1 MTALIAS
8 LPILLVIVLMLAFN
22 WPAKR
27 ALPLGWVVAVVI
39 ALLYWKQDFTTS
51 AAWALDGFL
60 EAIGTLVIILGAIL
74 IMNTLKHSGAV
85 TAIQRVFNNVNP
97 DRRIQAIIVGFV
109 FAAFIEGAA
118 GFGTPAALAAP
129 LLISLGFPPL
139 CAAIVALIYNSVPV
153 VYGAVGTPTNTAHA
167 VTVQA
172 AEALGADSEAYRM
185 ALTKFS
191 AISQATCA
199 LFIVFFGVFVM
210 CKMFGKNRSGKDA
223 FAALPF
229 ALFTAVVFD
238 VVFLALAFFFG
249 PEFPSLIGAI
259 VTLAIVIFAARAG
272 FLCPKKTWDFEPR
285 EQWDSTWLSKQEVK
299 QDVDNGMSAVLAWV
313 PYVLIAL
320 ILVGTRLNW
329 FGLKDLL
336 QGDAFK
342 VSIKNILGVSY
353 PGVDA
358 DGNAISKTVDW
369 VWNWGWCP
377 GVFPFILVCILTF
390 FLHRMPAAKVKE
402 AFVDTFK
409 QTSGAAIALFFGV
422 SMVYIYRNT
431 GMGAQLTDKSMLFV
445 MAEALA
451 GIFKGAYVI
460 IAPIIGVLGAF
471 MSGSNTVSNTLFAG
485 LQFQTAQ
492 LVKMSPVLIVA
503 LQNIGGAAGNMIC
516 VNNVVAACAT
526 TGTMGNEGK
535 IIRTN
540 ILPCLIYCVI
550 AILVLG
556 GMIVAGVDPL
566 GLVAA
571 GG

>member
-8 LPILLVIVLMLAFN
+8 IPILLVIVLMLAFN

-39 ALLYWKQDFTTS
+39 ALLYWKQDFAT
-51 AAWALDGFL
+51 AGAWALDGFL

-153 VYGAVGTPTNTAHA
+153 VYGAVGTPTNTAATIVSQA
-167 VTVQA
+167 VSD
-172 AEALGADSEAYRM
+172 LGADPEAYRM

-199 LFIVFFGVFVM
+199 LFIVFFGVYVM
-210 CKMFGKNRSGKDA
+210 CKMFGKNKSGKEA

-238 VVFLALAFFFG
+238 VIFLALAIFFG

-259 VTLAIVIFAARAG
+259 ITLFIVIVAARAG
-272 FLCPKKTWDFEPR
+272 FLCPKKVWDFEPR
-285 EQWDSTWLSKQEVK
+285 NEWDASWLSKQEVK

-329 FGLKDLL
+329 FGLKTLL
-336 QGDAFK
+336 TGDAFK
-342 VSIKNILGVSY
+342 VSIHNILGNENV
-353 PGVDA
+353 
-358 DGNAISKTVDW
+358 NWT
-369 VWNWGWCP
+369 WNWGWCP

-390 FLHRMPAAKVKE
+390 FIHRMPGAKVKE

-431 GMGAQLTDKSMLFV
+431 GMNAVLTDKSMLYV

-451 GIFKGAYVI
+451 NIFKGAYII

-540 ILPCLIYCVI
+540 LVPCLIYCII
-550 AILVLG
+550 AIIVLG
-556 GMIVAGVDPL
+556 GLILAGVDPL
-566 GLVAA
+566 DLVKLSS
-571 GG
+571 

>member
-27 ALPLGWVVAVVI
+27 ALPLGWLVAVVI

-153 VYGAVGTPTNTAHA
+153 VYGAVGTPTNTATA

-172 AEALGADSEAYRM
+172 AEALGADPEAYRM

-210 CKMFGKNRSGKDA
+210 CKMFGKNKSGKEA

-285 EQWDSTWLSKQEVK
+285 SEWDASWLSKQEVK

-329 FGLKDLL
+329 FGLKTLL
-336 QGDAFK
+336 TSDAFK
-342 VSIKNILGVSY
+342 VSIKNILGNENV
-353 PGVDA
+353 
-358 DGNAISKTVDW
+358 NWT
-369 VWNWGWCP
+369 WNWGWCP
-377 GVFPFILVCILTF
+377 GIFPFILVCILTF
-390 FLHRMPAAKVKE
+390 FLHRMPGKKVKE

-431 GMGAQLTDKSMLFV
+431 GMNAVLTDKSMLYV

-451 GIFKGAYVI
+451 NIFKGAYVI
-460 IAPIIGVLGAF
+460 IAPVIGVLGAF

-540 ILPCLIYCVI
+540 ALPCLIYCII

-556 GMIVAGVDPL
+556 GLIVAGVDPL

>member
-27 ALPLGWVVAVVI
+27 ALPLGWVLAVVI

-153 VYGAVGTPTNTAHA
+153 VYGAVGTPTNTATA

-172 AEALGADSEAYRM
+172 AEALGADPEAYRM

-210 CKMFGKNRSGKDA
+210 CKMFGKNKSGKEA

-285 EQWDSTWLSKQEVK
+285 SEWDASWLSKQEVK

-329 FGLKDLL
+329 FGLKTLL
-336 QGDAFK
+336 TSDAFK
-342 VSIKNILGVSY
+342 VSIKNILGNENV
-353 PGVDA
+353 
-358 DGNAISKTVDW
+358 NWT
-369 VWNWGWCP
+369 WNWGWCP
-377 GVFPFILVCILTF
+377 GIFPFILVCILTF
-390 FLHRMPAAKVKE
+390 FLHRMPGKKVKE

-431 GMGAQLTDKSMLFV
+431 GMNAVLTDKSMLYV

-451 GIFKGAYVI
+451 NIFKGAYVI
-460 IAPIIGVLGAF
+460 IAPVIGVLGAF

-540 ILPCLIYCVI
+540 ALPCLIYCII

-556 GMIVAGVDPL
+556 GLIVAGVDPL

>member
-1 MTALIAS
+1 MTAIIAS

-153 VYGAVGTPTNTAHA
+153 VYGAVGTPTNTATA

-172 AEALGADSEAYRM
+172 AEALGADPEAYRM

-210 CKMFGKNRSGKDA
+210 CRMFGKNKSGKEA

-285 EQWDSTWLSKQEVK
+285 SEWDASWLSKQEVK

-329 FGLKDLL
+329 FGLKTLL
-336 QGDAFK
+336 TSDAFK
-342 VSIKNILGVSY
+342 VSIKNILGNENV
-353 PGVDA
+353 
-358 DGNAISKTVDW
+358 NWT
-369 VWNWGWCP
+369 WNWGWCP
-377 GVFPFILVCILTF
+377 GIFPFILVCILTF
-390 FLHRMPAAKVKE
+390 FLHRMPGAKVKE

-431 GMGAQLTDKSMLFV
+431 GMNAVLTDKSMLYV

-451 GIFKGAYVI
+451 NIFKGAYVI
-460 IAPIIGVLGAF
+460 IAPVIGVLGAF

-540 ILPCLIYCVI
+540 ALPCLIYCII

-556 GMIVAGVDPL
+556 GLIVAGVDPL

>member
-1 MTALIAS
+1 MTAIIAS

-27 ALPLGWVVAVVI
+27 ALPLGWVLAVVI

-153 VYGAVGTPTNTAHA
+153 VYGAVGTPTNTATA

-172 AEALGADSEAYRM
+172 AEALGADPEAYRM

-210 CKMFGKNRSGKDA
+210 CKMFGKNKSGKEA

-259 VTLAIVIFAARAG
+259 VTLAIVIVAARAG

-285 EQWDSTWLSKQEVK
+285 SEWDASWLSKQEVK

-329 FGLKDLL
+329 FGLKTLL
-336 QGDAFK
+336 TSDAFK
-342 VSIKNILGVSY
+342 VSIKNILGNENV
-353 PGVDA
+353 
-358 DGNAISKTVDW
+358 NWT
-369 VWNWGWCP
+369 WNWGWCP
-377 GVFPFILVCILTF
+377 GIFPFILVCILTF
-390 FLHRMPAAKVKE
+390 FLHRMPGKKVKE

-431 GMGAQLTDKSMLFV
+431 GMNAVLTDKSMLYV

-451 GIFKGAYVI
+451 NIFKGAYVI
-460 IAPIIGVLGAF
+460 IAPVIGVLGAF
-471 MSGSNTVSNTLFAG
+471 MSGSNTVSNMLFAP
-485 LQFQTAQ
+485 LQYETAA
-492 LVKMSPVLIVA
+492 LVKLSPIVVLA

-540 ILPCLIYCVI
+540 ALPCLIYCII

-556 GMIVAGVDPL
+556 GLIVAGVDPL

>member
-27 ALPLGWVVAVVI
+27 ALPLGWLVAVVI

-153 VYGAVGTPTNTAHA
+153 VYGAVGTPTNTATA

-172 AEALGADSEAYRM
+172 AEALGADPEAYRM

-210 CKMFGKNRSGKDA
+210 CKMFGKNKSGKEA

-285 EQWDSTWLSKQEVK
+285 SEWDATWLSKQEVK

-329 FGLKDLL
+329 FGLKTLL
-336 QGDAFK
+336 TSDAFK
-342 VSIKNILGVSY
+342 VSIKNILGNENV
-353 PGVDA
+353 
-358 DGNAISKTVDW
+358 NWT
-369 VWNWGWCP
+369 WNWGWCP
-377 GVFPFILVCILTF
+377 GIFPFILVCILTF
-390 FLHRMPAAKVKE
+390 FLHKMPGAKVKE

-431 GMGAQLTDKSMLFV
+431 GMNAVLTDKSMLYV

-451 GIFKGAYVI
+451 NIFKGAYVI
-460 IAPIIGVLGAF
+460 IAPVIGVLGAF

-540 ILPCLIYCVI
+540 ALPCLIYCII

-556 GMIVAGVDPL
+556 GLIVAGVDPL

>member
-27 ALPLGWVVAVVI
+27 ALPLGWVLAVVI
-39 ALLYWKQDFTTS
+39 ALLYWKQDFTTAS
-51 AAWALDGFL
+51 AWALDGFL

-153 VYGAVGTPTNTAHA
+153 VYGAVGTPTNTATA

-172 AEALGADSEAYRM
+172 AEALGADPEAYRM

-210 CKMFGKNRSGKDA
+210 CKMFGKNKSGKEA

-285 EQWDSTWLSKQEVK
+285 SEWDASWLSKLEVK

-329 FGLKDLL
+329 FGLKTLL
-336 QGDAFK
+336 TSDAFK
-342 VSIKNILGVSY
+342 VSIKNILGNENV
-353 PGVDA
+353 
-358 DGNAISKTVDW
+358 NWT
-369 VWNWGWCP
+369 WNWGWCP
-377 GVFPFILVCILTF
+377 GIFPFILVCILTF
-390 FLHRMPAAKVKE
+390 FLHRMPGAKVKE

-431 GMGAQLTDKSMLFV
+431 GMNAVLTDKSMLYV

-451 GIFKGAYVI
+451 NIFKGAYVI
-460 IAPIIGVLGAF
+460 IAPVIGVLGAF

-540 ILPCLIYCVI
+540 ALPCLIYCII

-556 GMIVAGVDPL
+556 GLIVAGVDPL

>member
-1 MTALIAS
+1 MTAIIAS
-8 LPILLVIVLMLAFN
+8 LPILLVIILMLVFN

-39 ALLYWKQDFTTS
+39 ALLYWKQDFTTA

-109 FAAFIEGAA
+109 FSAFIEGAA

-139 CAAIVALIYNSVPV
+139 CAAIIALIFNSVPV
-153 VYGAVGTPTNTAHA
+153 VYGAVGTPTNTAATIVSQA
-167 VTVQA
+167 VTD
-172 AEALGADSEAYRM
+172 LGADPEAYRM

-191 AISQATCA
+191 AISQATCG
-199 LFIVFFGVFVM
+199 LFIVFFGVFIM
-210 CKMFGKNRSGKDA
+210 CKLFGKNRSGKDA
-223 FAALPF
+223 LAALPF

-238 VVFLALAFFFG
+238 VFFLIMAFFFG

-259 VTLAIVIFAARAG
+259 LTLFVVIIAAKKG
-272 FLCPKKTWDFEPR
+272 FLCPKKVWDFEPR
-285 EQWDSTWLSKQEVK
+285 EEWDATWLSKQEVK
-299 QDVDNGMSAVLAWV
+299 KDVDNGMSAVLAWV

-329 FGLKDLL
+329 FGLKTLL
-336 QGDAFK
+336 TGDAFK
-342 VSIKNILGVSY
+342 VNIRNILGNENVNW
-353 PGVDA
+353 A
-358 DGNAISKTVDW
+358 
-369 VWNWGWCP
+369 WNWGWNP

-390 FLHRMPAAKVKE
+390 FIHKMPMAKVKE
-402 AFVDTFK
+402 AFTDTFK
-409 QTSGAAIALFFGV
+409 QCLGAAIALFFGV

-431 GMGAQLTDKSMLFV
+431 GMNAALTEKSMLFV

-451 GIFKGAYVI
+451 KIFQSAYIV

-485 LQFQTAQ
+485 LQFQTAE

-540 ILPCLIYCVI
+540 ILPCLIYCIISV
-550 AILVLG
+550 LVLG
-556 GMIVAGVDPL
+556 GLIVAGVDPL

-571 GG
+571 ANGG

>member
-153 VYGAVGTPTNTAHA
+153 VYGAVGTPTNTATA

-172 AEALGADSEAYRM
+172 AEALGADPEAYRM

-210 CKMFGKNRSGKDA
+210 CRMFGKNKSGKEA

-285 EQWDSTWLSKQEVK
+285 NEWDASWLSKQEVK

-329 FGLKDLL
+329 FGLKTLL
-336 QGDAFK
+336 TSDAFK
-342 VSIKNILGVSY
+342 VSIKNILGNENV
-353 PGVDA
+353 
-358 DGNAISKTVDW
+358 NWT
-369 VWNWGWCP
+369 WNWGWCP
-377 GVFPFILVCILTF
+377 GIFPFILVCILTF
-390 FLHRMPAAKVKE
+390 FLHRMPGAKVKE

-431 GMGAQLTDKSMLFV
+431 GMNAALTDKSMLYV

-451 GIFKGAYVI
+451 NIFKGAYII
-460 IAPIIGVLGAF
+460 IAPVIGVLGAF

-540 ILPCLIYCVI
+540 ALPCLIYCII

-556 GMIVAGVDPL
+556 GLIVAGVDPL

>member
-1 MTALIAS
+1 
-8 LPILLVIVLMLAFN
+8 MLAFN

-27 ALPLGWVVAVVI
+27 ALPLGWVLAVVI

-153 VYGAVGTPTNTAHA
+153 VYGAVGTPTNTATA

-172 AEALGADSEAYRM
+172 AEALGADPEAYRM

-210 CKMFGKNRSGKDA
+210 CKMFGKNKSGKEA

-285 EQWDSTWLSKQEVK
+285 SEWDATWLSKQEVK

-329 FGLKDLL
+329 FGLKTLL
-336 QGDAFK
+336 TSDAFK
-342 VSIKNILGVSY
+342 VSIKNILGNENV
-353 PGVDA
+353 
-358 DGNAISKTVDW
+358 NWT
-369 VWNWGWCP
+369 WNWGWCP
-377 GVFPFILVCILTF
+377 GIFPFILVCILTF
-390 FLHRMPAAKVKE
+390 FIHRMPGKKVKE

-431 GMGAQLTDKSMLFV
+431 GMNAVLTDKSMLYV

-451 GIFKGAYVI
+451 NIFKGAYVI
-460 IAPIIGVLGAF
+460 IAPVIGVLGAF

-540 ILPCLIYCVI
+540 ALPCLIYCII

-556 GMIVAGVDPL
+556 GLIVAGVDPL

>member
-1 MTALIAS
+1 MTAIIAS

-210 CKMFGKNRSGKDA
+210 CKMFGKNKSGKEA

-285 EQWDSTWLSKQEVK
+285 NEWDATWLSKQEVK

-329 FGLKDLL
+329 FGLKTLL
-336 QGDAFK
+336 TSDAFK
-342 VSIKNILGVSY
+342 VSIKNILGNENV
-353 PGVDA
+353 
-358 DGNAISKTVDW
+358 NWT
-369 VWNWGWCP
+369 WNWGWCP
-377 GVFPFILVCILTF
+377 GIFPFILVCILTF
-390 FLHRMPAAKVKE
+390 FLHRMPGAKVKE

-431 GMGAQLTDKSMLFV
+431 GMNAVLTDKSMLYV

-451 GIFKGAYVI
+451 NIFKGAYVI
-460 IAPIIGVLGAF
+460 IAPVIGVLGAF

-540 ILPCLIYCVI
+540 ALPCLIYCII

-556 GMIVAGVDPL
+556 GLIVAGVDPL

>member
-210 CKMFGKNRSGKDA
+210 TKMFGKNKSGKDA
-223 FAALPF
+223 FAVLPF

-259 VTLAIVIFAARAG
+259 VTLAIVIIAARAG
-272 FLCPKKTWDFEPR
+272 FLCPKKVWDFEPR
-285 EQWDSTWLSKQEVK
+285 NEWDSTWLSKQEVK

-329 FGLKDLL
+329 FGLKTLL
-336 QGDAFK
+336 TSDAFK
-342 VSIKNILGVSY
+342 VSIKNILGNENV
-353 PGVDA
+353 
-358 DGNAISKTVDW
+358 NWT
-369 VWNWGWCP
+369 WNWGWCP
-377 GVFPFILVCILTF
+377 GIFPFILVCVLTF
-390 FLHRMPAAKVKE
+390 FLHRMPGAKVKE

-431 GMGAQLTDKSMLFV
+431 GMNAVLTDKSMLYV

-451 GIFKGAYVI
+451 NIFKGAYVI
-460 IAPIIGVLGAF
+460 IAPVIGVLGAF

-540 ILPCLIYCVI
+540 ALPCLIYCII

-556 GMIVAGVDPL
+556 GLIVAGVDPL

-571 GG
+571 S

>member
-27 ALPLGWVVAVVI
+27 ALPLGWIVAVVI
-39 ALLYWKQDFTTS
+39 ALLYWKQDFTTA

-129 LLISLGFPPL
+129 LMISLGFPPL

-153 VYGAVGTPTNTAHA
+153 VYGAVGTPTNTAA
-167 VTVQA
+167 TIVAQSVSD
-172 AEALGADSEAYRM
+172 LGADTEAYRM

-199 LFIVFFGVFVM
+199 LFIVFFAVFVM
-210 CKMFGKNRSGKDA
+210 CRMFGKNRSGREA
-223 FAALPF
+223 FAVLPF
-229 ALFTAVVFD
+229 ALFTAIVFD
-238 VVFLALAFFFG
+238 AFFLILAIFFG
-249 PEFPSLIGAI
+249 PEFPSLVGAI
-259 VTLAIVIFAARAG
+259 LTLFVVIIAARKG
-272 FLCPKKTWDFEPR
+272 FLCPKTVWDFEAR
-285 EQWDSTWLSKQEVK
+285 SEWDASWLSKQEVK

-329 FGLKDLL
+329 FGLKTLL
-336 QGDAFK
+336 TSDAFK
-342 VSIKNILGVSY
+342 VKISHILGNENV
-353 PGVDA
+353 
-358 DGNAISKTVDW
+358 NWT
-369 VWNWGWCP
+369 WNWGWCP
-377 GVFPFILVCILTF
+377 GIFPFILVCILTF
-390 FLHRMPAAKVKE
+390 FLHKMPGAKVKE
-402 AFVDTFK
+402 AFTDTFN
-409 QTSGAAIALFFGV
+409 QCLGAAIALFFGV

-431 GMGAQLTDKSMLFV
+431 GMNAALTDKSMLYV

-451 GIFKGAYVI
+451 HIFQGAYII

-485 LQFQTAQ
+485 LQFQTAT

-540 ILPCLIYCVI
+540 ILPCLIYCLI
-550 AILVLG
+550 AIAVLG
-556 GMIVAGVDPL
+556 GMILAGADPL
-566 GLVAA
+566 GLVALS
-571 GG
+571 G

>member
-210 CKMFGKNRSGKDA
+210 TKMFGKNKSGKDA
-223 FAALPF
+223 FAVLPF

-272 FLCPKKTWDFEPR
+272 FLCPKKVWDFEPR

-329 FGLKDLL
+329 FGLKTLL
-336 QGDAFK
+336 TSDAFK
-342 VSIKNILGVSY
+342 VSIKNILGNENV
-353 PGVDA
+353 
-358 DGNAISKTVDW
+358 NWT
-369 VWNWGWCP
+369 WNWGWCP
-377 GVFPFILVCILTF
+377 GIFPFILVCVLTF
-390 FLHRMPAAKVKE
+390 FLHRMPGAKVKE

-431 GMGAQLTDKSMLFV
+431 GMNAVLTDKSMLYV

-451 GIFKGAYVI
+451 NIFKGAYVI
-460 IAPIIGVLGAF
+460 IAPVIGVLGAF

-540 ILPCLIYCVI
+540 ALPCLIYCII

-556 GMIVAGVDPL
+556 GLIVAGVDPL

-571 GG
+571 S

>member
-27 ALPLGWVVAVVI
+27 ALPLGWVLAVVI

-153 VYGAVGTPTNTAHA
+153 VYGAVGTPTNTATA

-172 AEALGADSEAYRM
+172 AEALGADPEAYRM

-210 CKMFGKNRSGKDA
+210 CRMFGKNKSGKEA

-285 EQWDSTWLSKQEVK
+285 NEWDATWLSKQEVK

-329 FGLKDLL
+329 FGLKTLL
-336 QGDAFK
+336 TSDAFK
-342 VSIKNILGVSY
+342 VSIKNILGNENV
-353 PGVDA
+353 
-358 DGNAISKTVDW
+358 NWT
-369 VWNWGWCP
+369 WNWGWCP
-377 GVFPFILVCILTF
+377 GIFPFILVCILTF
-390 FLHRMPAAKVKE
+390 FIHRMPGKKVKE

-431 GMGAQLTDKSMLFV
+431 GMNAVLTDKSMLYV

-451 GIFKGAYVI
+451 NIFKGAYVI
-460 IAPIIGVLGAF
+460 IAPVIGVLGAF

-540 ILPCLIYCVI
+540 ALPCLIYCII

-556 GMIVAGVDPL
+556 GLIVAGVDPL

>member
-1 MTALIAS
+1 MERDLE
-8 LPILLVIVLMLAFN
+8 
-22 WPAKR
+22 KR
-27 ALPLGWVVAVVI
+27 ALPLGWLVAVVI

-51 AAWALDGFL
+51 AAWALEGFL

-153 VYGAVGTPTNTAHA
+153 VYGAVGTPTNTATA

-172 AEALGADSEAYRM
+172 AEALGADPEAYRM

-210 CKMFGKNRSGKDA
+210 CRMFGKNKSGKEA

-285 EQWDSTWLSKQEVK
+285 NEWDATWLSKQEVK

-329 FGLKDLL
+329 FGLKTLL
-336 QGDAFK
+336 TSDAFK
-342 VSIKNILGVSY
+342 VSIKNILGNENV
-353 PGVDA
+353 
-358 DGNAISKTVDW
+358 NWT
-369 VWNWGWCP
+369 WNWGWCP
-377 GVFPFILVCILTF
+377 GIFPFILVCILTF
-390 FLHRMPAAKVKE
+390 FLHKMPGAKVKE

-431 GMGAQLTDKSMLFV
+431 GMNAVLTDKSMLYV

-451 GIFKGAYVI
+451 NIFKGAYVI
-460 IAPIIGVLGAF
+460 IAPVIGVLGAF

-540 ILPCLIYCVI
+540 ALPCLIYCII

-556 GMIVAGVDPL
+556 GLIVAGVDPL

>member
-27 ALPLGWVVAVVI
+27 ALPLGWVLAVVI

-118 GFGTPAALAAP
+118 GFGTPA
-129 LLISLGFPPL
+129 
-139 CAAIVALIYNSVPV
+139 
-153 VYGAVGTPTNTAHA
+153 VGTPTNTATA

-172 AEALGADSEAYRM
+172 AEALGADPEAYRM

-210 CKMFGKNRSGKDA
+210 CKMFGKNKSGKEA

-285 EQWDSTWLSKQEVK
+285 SEWDASWLSKQEVK

-329 FGLKDLL
+329 FGLKTLL
-336 QGDAFK
+336 TSDAFK
-342 VSIKNILGVSY
+342 VSIKNILGNENV
-353 PGVDA
+353 
-358 DGNAISKTVDW
+358 NWT
-369 VWNWGWCP
+369 WNWGWCP
-377 GVFPFILVCILTF
+377 GIFPFILVCILTF
-390 FLHRMPAAKVKE
+390 FLHKMPGAKVKE

-431 GMGAQLTDKSMLFV
+431 GMNAVLTDKSMLYV

-451 GIFKGAYVI
+451 NIFKGAYVI
-460 IAPIIGVLGAF
+460 IAPVIGVLGAF

-540 ILPCLIYCVI
+540 ALPCLIYCII

-556 GMIVAGVDPL
+556 GLIVAGVDPL

>member
-1 MTALIAS
+1 
-8 LPILLVIVLMLAFN
+8 MLAFN

-153 VYGAVGTPTNTAHA
+153 VYGAVGTPTNTATA

-172 AEALGADSEAYRM
+172 AEALGADPEAYRM

-210 CKMFGKNRSGKDA
+210 CKMFGKNKSGKEA

-285 EQWDSTWLSKQEVK
+285 SEWDASWLSKQEVK

-329 FGLKDLL
+329 FGLKTLL
-336 QGDAFK
+336 TSDAFK
-342 VSIKNILGVSY
+342 VSIKNILGNENV
-353 PGVDA
+353 
-358 DGNAISKTVDW
+358 NWT
-369 VWNWGWCP
+369 WNWGWCP
-377 GVFPFILVCILTF
+377 GIFPFILVCILTF
-390 FLHRMPAAKVKE
+390 FLHRMPGAKVKE

-431 GMGAQLTDKSMLFV
+431 GMNAVLTDKSMLYV

-451 GIFKGAYVI
+451 NIFKGAYVI
-460 IAPIIGVLGAF
+460 IAPVIGVLGAF

-540 ILPCLIYCVI
+540 ALPCLIYCII

-556 GMIVAGVDPL
+556 GLIVAGVDPL